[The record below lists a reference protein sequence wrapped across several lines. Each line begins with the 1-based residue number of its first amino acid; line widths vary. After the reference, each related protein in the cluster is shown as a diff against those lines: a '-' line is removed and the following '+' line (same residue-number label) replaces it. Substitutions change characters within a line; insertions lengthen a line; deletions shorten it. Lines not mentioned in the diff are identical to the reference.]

1 MLRNRQA
8 GFTLVELL
16 VVISIIGMLIALLLP
31 AVQSSREAG
40 RRTVCLNNQKQV
52 SLALLQYES
61 RRGRF
66 PGYRNEMIGTDFSTK
81 QTFSRAVGVIP
92 EIFSELDLGNL
103 ASQWRE
109 SANQPAV
116 IHLPVLICPSD
127 TTARREQGTAD
138 SSYVFNVGVADGE
151 VPDPENPNRSINRN
165 GPWAGIFHNL
175 YPSNQ
180 DNTLPNLGPAGLIT
194 PVSLDYITS
203 KDGTSYTLLL
213 GERMDP
219 TNRPPQSGA
228 AFQGWIYVP
237 PTAGEKKYV
246 GVLWLHTLEPSQP
259 AGINA
264 EKDVFESPTYGARFS
279 SNHPGGVVV
288 SFADGRQIFLRE
300 NIDQGVFAHLMTP
313 WSKRA
318 GRIISGNLG
327 NLLATQLFDP
337 ASL

>member
-1 MLRNRQA
+1 MRKNRHP

-66 PGYRNEMIGTDFSTK
+66 PGYRNEMVGTDFHTK
-81 QTFSRAVGVIP
+81 QAFRRTVGVIP
-92 EIFSELDLGNL
+92 EIFAELDLANL
-103 ASQWRE
+103 AAQWRD
-109 SANQPAV
+109 SASQPAV
-116 IHLPVLICPSD
+116 VHLPILICPSD
-127 TTARREQGTAD
+127 TTARRESGTAD
-138 SSYVFNVGVADGE
+138 SSYVFNVGLPDSE
-151 VPDPENPNRSINRN
+151 VSDPENPNRNINQN

-175 YPSNQ
+175 DPNPQ
-180 DNTLPNLGPAGLIT
+180 DNTLPNLGPGGLNT

-203 KDGTSYTLLL
+203 KDGSSYTLLL
-213 GERMDP
+213 GERLDP
-219 TNRPPQSGA
+219 TNRPPQAGSP
-228 AFQGWIYVP
+228 FQGWVYVP
-237 PTAGEKKYV
+237 ATAAEKKYI
-246 GVLWLHTLEPSQP
+246 GVLWLSQLEPTQP

-264 EKDVFESPTYGARFS
+264 DRDVFESPTYGARMS
-279 SNHPGGVVV
+279 ANHPGGVVV

-327 NLLATQLFDP
+327 NFLATQIFDP